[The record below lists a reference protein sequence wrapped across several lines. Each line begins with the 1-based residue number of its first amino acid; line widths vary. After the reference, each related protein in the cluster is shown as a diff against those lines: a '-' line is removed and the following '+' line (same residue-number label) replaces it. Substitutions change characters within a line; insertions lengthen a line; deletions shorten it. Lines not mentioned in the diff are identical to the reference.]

1 MKRFKN
7 ILFLS
12 NPKVK
17 QNAAIRRAVSLA
29 KQNDARVT
37 VLSVLKS
44 SAYTLHVPLPDAE
57 LDALQEELVHEHQIE
72 AKEVAD
78 GFRQEGIDVHVK
90 VCGGH
95 CFHRGNSR
103 GLARAA

>member
-17 QNAAIRRAVSLA
+17 QNAAIQRAVSLA

-44 SAYTLHVPLPDAE
+44 SAYTLHVPIPDVE
-57 LDALQEELVHEHQIE
+57 LDDLQAQLVREHQVEPKRI
-72 AKEVAD
+72 AD
-78 GFRQEGIDVHVK
+78 GFRQEGIDVKAK
-90 VCGGH
+90 VVVGAV
-95 CFHRGNSR
+95 FIEVIREVS
-103 GLARAA
+103 ARAA